1 VLIFAVIKTLL
12 DEIVVGEPL
21 VKIGA
26 KITLLVGMMSL
37 VTCVI
42 GGISLFAV
50 GQYQAQSDRYAD
62 VADRAYKGEHL
73 NRLVTAVVMDAR
85 GIYAAKDAATAKP
98 FGESLMK
105 SLDQIEKLIAEWRSI
120 VPPQQ
125 KETFDKLVARFQE
138 FKAFR
143 TETARLSREE
153 GPQAASAQGNNDANR
168 NNRKAYQAEIDL
180 VVKADQAELDALSA
194 QMTAFGSTVFY
205 AVLIATILGV
215 AGGLACG
222 LYVARRQL
230 SQPILDLT
238 SSMKKLADGN
248 YDTDV
253 PSVGRQDEIGD
264 MAAAVSVF
272 KTNGMEVARLSASD
286 LALRTKSDDFQK
298 RMSAVVAAAAEGDF
312 TRRIDKQWGEETLD
326 VFARNVDQLM
336 ISVDG
341 GISETRRVVQSLA
354 DGDLTDSMTGQFKGT
369 FAELQQNVNGAMQ
382 TLRSTMRQVREATGS
397 MNGSTNELSVATN
410 DLSRRTEQQAAAL
423 EETSA
428 ALDQITAVVRTS
440 TERAQ
445 EATIMVSEAKES
457 AVQSG
462 GVVRSAVEAMGRIEQ
477 ASREIAQITN
487 VIDEIAF
494 QTNLLALNAGVE
506 AARAGEAGKGF
517 AVVAQEVR
525 ELAQRSASAA
535 KDIKGLISK
544 SGQEVAGGVN
554 FVQKTGE
561 ALAEIETRVL
571 RINDH
576 IHSIAIASREQAT
589 GLAEV
594 NTAVNQMDQV
604 TQQNAAM
611 VEETS
616 AATAKLASE
625 ANTLFDLI
633 SHFEIGEDGQGAA
646 EQVRQQPRHP
656 VPAAA
661 GHQPRPSPVKAMAG
675 TLARA
680 FGGGRAATA
689 SAAVASDWQEF

>member
-1 VLIFAVIKTLL
+1 MA
-12 DEIVVGEPL
+12 
-21 VKIGA
+21 
-26 KITLLVGMMSL
+26 
-37 VTCVI
+37 
-42 GGISLFAV
+42 
-50 GQYQAQSDRYAD
+50 
-62 VADRAYKGEHL
+62 
-73 NRLVTAVVMDAR
+73 
-85 GIYAAKDAATAKP
+85 
-98 FGESLMK
+98 
-105 SLDQIEKLIAEWRSI
+105 
-120 VPPQQ
+120 
-125 KETFDKLVARFQE
+125 
-138 FKAFR
+138 
-143 TETARLSREE
+143 
-153 GPQAASAQGNNDANR
+153 
-168 NNRKAYQAEIDL
+168 
-180 VVKADQAELDALSA
+180 
-194 QMTAFGSTVFY
+194 AFGNTVFY
-205 AVLIATILGV
+205 AVLIATLLGV

-222 LYVARRQL
+222 LYMGRRQL

-238 SSMKKLADGN
+238 SSMKKLADGDYN
-248 YDTDV
+248 ADV
-253 PSVGRQDEIGD
+253 PFAGRQDEIGD
-264 MAAAVSVF
+264 MAAAVAVF
-272 KTNGMEVARLSASD
+272 KTNGLEVARMNASD
-286 LALRTKSDDFQK
+286 LALRTKSDDLQK
-298 RMSAVVAAAAEGDF
+298 RMSVVVAAAAEGDF

-326 VFARNVDQLM
+326 VFARNVDHLM
-336 ISVDG
+336 IGVDG

-354 DGDLTDSMTGQFKGT
+354 DGNLTDSMTGEFKGT
-369 FAELQQNVNGAMQ
+369 FAELQQNVNSAMQ
-382 TLRSTMRQVREATGS
+382 TLRSTMRQVRQATS
-397 MNGSTNELSVATN
+397 SINGSTNELSVATN

-428 ALDQITAVVRTS
+428 ALDQITAVVKTS

-445 EATIMVSEAKES
+445 EATIMVGEAKES

-544 SGQEVAGGVN
+544 SGQEVAGGVT

-589 GLAEV
+589 GLGEV

-616 AATAKLASE
+616 AATSKLASE

-633 SHFEIGEDGQGAA
+633 SHFEIGSEAQSGG
-646 EQVRQQPRHP
+646 EPVRQHLRP
-656 VPAAA
+656 VPAAS

-680 FGGGRAATA
+680 FGGGRTAATA
-689 SAAVASDWQEF
+689 AAASDWQEF